1 MDKKEKP
8 ADVATVNEQEA
19 ELQELQEKQQ
29 KLTTNYTMS
38 GKKLKAQ
45 FCKRIGKNLKK
56 YRKMRGISQYR
67 AAELLQF
74 SGSMYNAYENGKLMP
89 KLDRLI
95 AMAEFYQ
102 ASLDDLVGIKS
113 KPEEELEVL
122 EAEDSDSVTVAVIPV
137 AIAAI
142 VTALVTVTV
151 MSFV

>member
-1 MDKKEKP
+1 MEKKEKP
-8 ADVATVNEQEA
+8 ADVATVNEQE
-19 ELQELQEKQQ
+19 KNPI
-29 KLTTNYTMS
+29 TNYTMPE
-38 GKKLKAQ
+38 KKLKAQ

-142 VTALVTVTV
+142 VTALVTVTI

>member
-1 MDKKEKP
+1 MEKKEKP
-8 ADVATVNEQEA
+8 ADVATVNEQET
-19 ELQELQEKQQ
+19 ELQGKQQ
-29 KLTTNYTMS
+29 KLITNYTMS
-38 GKKLKAQ
+38 EKKLKAQ

-113 KPEEELEVL
+113 KPEEELEVI

-137 AIAAI
+137 AIVAI
-142 VTALVTVTV
+142 VTALVTVTI